1 MDIDPHPTIFPC
13 ESIHRRHVDSPD
25 EQHVHHD
32 TPALIDNLEP
42 AGRGQL
48 ECADRHDAFHGK
60 PGGIRRCECTNRH
73 NIVERVAGRIGELQR
88 SDGHDN
94 QRWKPGRIGE
104 LERSDGHDNQRWK
117 PGRIGELERSDGHDN
132 QRWKPGRIGKFDCPN
147 RDDDQDGKPG
157 CFRRLFRADDHR
169 NLLLD
174 LSGWFRAGTVRP
186 DHPGRTGLDI
196 DFFIDEFDERRFGV
210 RNGRCADVN
219 DDDRLDRL
227 RQRRS
232 GCIFGADI
240 DLNQFQSVS
249 LSEKQS
255 ASRSG

>member
-1 MDIDPHPTIFPC
+1 MDIDPHPTVFPG

-32 TPALIDNLEP
+32 TPTLIDNLEP

-48 ECADRHDAFHGK
+48 EYADRHDAFHGK

-73 NIVERVAGRIGELQR
+73 NIDERVA
-88 SDGHDN
+88 
-94 QRWKPGRIGE
+94 
-104 LERSDGHDNQRWK
+104 
-117 PGRIGELERSDGHDN
+117 GRIGELERSDGHDN

-147 RDDDQDGKPG
+147 RDDDDDGKPG
-157 CFRRLFRADDHR
+157 HLWRFFRADDHR

-174 LSGWFRAGTVRP
+174 LSGWFRAGSVRLV
-186 DHPGRTGLDI
+186 HPGRTGLDI
-196 DFFIDEFDERRFGV
+196 DFFIDEFDERRFGI

-219 DDDRLDRL
+219 HDVFLDQR

-232 GCIFGADI
+232 GYIFGEDV
-240 DLNQFQSVS
+240 DLNQFQGVS

>member
-1 MDIDPHPTIFPC
+1 MDIDPHPTVFPR

-32 TPALIDNLEP
+32 TPALIDSLEP

-48 ECADRHDAFHGK
+48 EYADRHDAFHGK
-60 PGGIRRCECTNRH
+60 PGRIRRCECTNRH
-73 NIVERVAGRIGELQR
+73 NIVERVAGRIGELKR

-94 QRWKPGRIGE
+94 K
-104 LERSDGHDNQRWK
+104 RWK

-132 QRWKPGRIGKFDCPN
+132 QRWKPGRIGKFNCQN
-147 RDDDQDGKPG
+147 RDDDDDGKPG
-157 CFRRLFRADDHR
+157 RFRRLFRADDHW

-174 LSGWFRAGTVRP
+174 LSGWFRAGTVRL

-196 DFFIDEFDERRFGV
+196 DFFIDEFDERRFGI
-210 RNGRCADVN
+210 RNGRCADV
-219 DDDRLDRL
+219 DHDVVLDQR

-240 DLNQFQSVS
+240 DLNEFQSVS

>member
-1 MDIDPHPTIFPC
+1 MDIDPHPTVFPR
-13 ESIHRRHVDSPD
+13 ESIHWRHVDSPD

-48 ECADRHDAFHGK
+48 EYADRHDAFHGK

-73 NIVERVAGRIGELQR
+73 NIVERVAGRIR
-88 SDGHDN
+88 
-94 QRWKPGRIGE
+94 E
-104 LERSDGHDNQRWK
+104 LERSDGHDNKRWK
-117 PGRIGELERSDGHDN
+117 PGRIRELERSDGHDN

-147 RDDDQDGKPG
+147 RNDDDDGKPG
-157 CFRRLFRADDHR
+157 RFRRLFRESDHR

-174 LSGWFRAGTVRP
+174 LSGWFRAGSVRL
-186 DHPGRTGLDI
+186 DKPGRTGLDI
-196 DFFIDEFDERRFGV
+196 DFFIDEFDKRRYGI

-219 DDDRLDRL
+219 DNDRLDRL

-232 GCIFGADI
+232 G
-240 DLNQFQSVS
+240 
-249 LSEKQS
+249 
-255 ASRSG
+255 

>member
-1 MDIDPHPTIFPC
+1 MDIDPHPTVFPR

-48 ECADRHDAFHGK
+48 EYADRHDAFHGK
-60 PGGIRRCECTNRH
+60 PGRIRRCECTNRH
-73 NIVERVAGRIGELQR
+73 NIVERVA
-88 SDGHDN
+88 
-94 QRWKPGRIGE
+94 
-104 LERSDGHDNQRWK
+104 
-117 PGRIGELERSDGHDN
+117 GRIGELERSDGHDN

-147 RDDDQDGKPG
+147 RDDHDDRKPG
-157 CFRRLFRADDHR
+157 RLWRFFRADDHR
-169 NLLLD
+169 NVLLD
-174 LSGWFRAGTVRP
+174 LSGWFRAGSVRL
-186 DHPGRTGLDI
+186 DKPGRTGLDI
-196 DFFIDEFDERRFGV
+196 DFFIDEFDKRRFGI

-219 DDDRLDRL
+219 DNDRLDRL

-232 GCIFGADI
+232 GYIFGEDV
-240 DLNQFQSVS
+240 DLNPFQSVS

>member
-1 MDIDPHPTIFPC
+1 MDIDPHPTVFSR

-32 TPALIDNLEP
+32 TPALIDSLEP

-48 ECADRHDAFHGK
+48 EYADRHDAFHRK
-60 PGGIRRCECTNRH
+60 PGRNRRCECTNRH
-73 NIVERVAGRIGELQR
+73 NIVERVAGRIGEL
-88 SDGHDN
+88 D
-94 QRWKPGRIGE
+94 
-104 LERSDGHDNQRWK
+104 
-117 PGRIGELERSDGHDN
+117 RSDGHDN

-174 LSGWFRAGTVRP
+174 LSGWFRAGTVRL

-196 DFFIDEFDERRFGV
+196 DFFIDEFDGRRFGI

-219 DDDRLDRL
+219 HDVVLDQR
-227 RQRRS
+227 RQR
-232 GCIFGADI
+232 
-240 DLNQFQSVS
+240 
-249 LSEKQS
+249 
-255 ASRSG
+255 